1 MKLQTMVTVALLAIV
16 TVVVTAAT
24 GGGMSGKLPLP
35 QAAMRAHGSTGS
47 RAGPAAAPGGPA
59 ASQSLPSGAVPPGSS
74 SSASTNQ
81 LYTIPTPPVL
91 TGCTVSVSDPAPPRG
106 QTAETATVRTTA
118 GADIRLEA
126 DYVRTRSVHS
136 GIADGWGHAYFPL
149 TISHAEAG
157 FTVDVTATVSLRGAK
172 DTCSTSFTP
181 VYPAAAPPA
190 TGGGQ

>member
-24 GGGMSGKLPLP
+24 GGGTSLKLPSP
-35 QAAMRAHGSTGS
+35 QAAMRVHGSTGS
-47 RAGPAAAPGGPA
+47 SAVAADPGGSA
-59 ASQSLPSGAVPPGSS
+59 ATALPSGADPPAGSS
-74 SSASTNQ
+74 NASNNQ
-81 LYTIPTPPVL
+81 LYTTPPPPAL
-91 TGCTVSVSDPAPPRG
+91 NGCTVSVSNPAPPRG
-106 QTAETATVRTTA
+106 QTAETATVSTTT

-136 GIADGWGHAYFPL
+136 GIADGSGRAYFPL

-157 FTVDVTATVSLRGAK
+157 FTVHVTATVSLRGAK
-172 DTCSTSFTP
+172 DSCSTSFTP
-181 VYPAAAPPA
+181 VYPASATPVP